1 MAAGGTGTGGRAMTS
16 PVEQVLHACPTNLTR
31 PDGYAVK
38 VEDWGDGEIQ
48 VLLTTPDGLVSDH
61 HRRLVGVDG
70 WLEAVVCDVREY
82 LRLDPFDLK
91 PMGMWTLTHRM
102 DSIHYG
108 IGVTGPKAPYLID
121 PETGRR
127 TPAGPKGDGIPV
139 GRCRLYVQ
147 LRLVLCWVDDCL
159 GDALCRLDL
168 PLSAE
173 VWGSDDRA
181 VIACRGVRERF
192 ILTTDGTRLQV
203 ACPETGFT
211 RVYTPRQR
219 RYIERADVEAIGNMI
234 TIAFGVSPVS

>member
-1 MAAGGTGTGGRAMTS
+1 MAAGETGTGGRTMTS
-16 PVEQVLHACPTNLTR
+16 PVEQVLHACPADLTR
-31 PDGYAVK
+31 LDGYTVR

-61 HRRLVGVDG
+61 HCRLVGVDG
-70 WLEAVVCDVREY
+70 WLEAAVCDVREY

-102 DSIHYG
+102 DSMHYG
-108 IGVTGPKAPYLID
+108 IGVTGPRAPYLID

-127 TPAGPKGDGIPV
+127 TPTGPKGDGIPV
-139 GRCRLYVQ
+139 GRCRQYVQ

-181 VIACRGVRERF
+181 VIACRGGRKRF
-192 ILTTDGTRLQV
+192 ILTTDSTRLQV
-203 ACPETGFT
+203 ACPETGSA
-211 RVYTPRQR
+211 RAYIPQR
-219 RYIERADVEAIGNMI
+219 GCHIGQADVEAIGNMI
-234 TIAFGVSPVS
+234 TIAFR